1 MVKSLAFH
9 SFEAHQSHIMFLT
22 MMILDRYVMNV
33 IADCSKGADKLM
45 IDSDESDNLPSQA
58 IENSPPQSQVCP
70 QRHSEIYYDL
80 VLY

>member
-1 MVKSLAFH
+1 
-9 SFEAHQSHIMFLT
+9 
-22 MMILDRYVMNV
+22 MMIFDRHVLNV
-33 IADCSKGADKLM
+33 IADSLKAADKLM

>member
-9 SFEAHQSHIMFLT
+9 SFEAVQSAIMFT
-22 MMILDRYVMNV
+22 TIMIVIIMMIVS
-33 IADCSKGADKLM
+33 ADCSEGADKLM